1 LIGNKITKIYLGS
14 IDPWE
19 EQGKITAID
28 MPRCAQ
34 ISLRGAGLL
43 VGLSLDLN
51 MGPQAPI
58 YFYFFVFRLCGVP
71 A

>member
-1 LIGNKITKIYLGS
+1 MG
-14 IDPWE
+14 
-19 EQGKITAID
+19 
-28 MPRCAQ
+28 
-34 ISLRGAGLL
+34 GAGLL

-58 YFYFFVFRLCGVP
+58 YFYFFVFRFCGVP